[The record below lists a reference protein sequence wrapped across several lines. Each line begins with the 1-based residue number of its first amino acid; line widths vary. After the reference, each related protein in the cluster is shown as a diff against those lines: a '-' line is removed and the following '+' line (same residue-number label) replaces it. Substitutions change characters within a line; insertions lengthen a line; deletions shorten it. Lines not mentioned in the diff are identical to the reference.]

1 VLCHKCWGCGPA
13 ELVCSLVRCLS
24 VSMWVSLWDK
34 IIIKLFASSWYIFLT
49 YLLYCYN
56 LLTDVSSLNGDG
68 VHNRHSSRV
77 WSDDNPHAAVESN
90 FALRFIANVWC
101 AVLDDQVIGP
111 FTFEGRLTWEVY
123 VWFLKEELL
132 QLSDDVPVNIT
143 RSYVLPAWL
152 RLVFFRLKLEFP

>member
-1 VLCHKCWGCGPA
+1 
-13 ELVCSLVRCLS
+13 
-24 VSMWVSLWDK
+24 
-34 IIIKLFASSWYIFLT
+34 
-49 YLLYCYN
+49 LYCYN

-111 FTFEGRLTWEVY
+111 FTFEGRLT
-123 VWFLKEELL
+123 
-132 QLSDDVPVNIT
+132 
-143 RSYVLPAWL
+143 
-152 RLVFFRLKLEFP
+152 